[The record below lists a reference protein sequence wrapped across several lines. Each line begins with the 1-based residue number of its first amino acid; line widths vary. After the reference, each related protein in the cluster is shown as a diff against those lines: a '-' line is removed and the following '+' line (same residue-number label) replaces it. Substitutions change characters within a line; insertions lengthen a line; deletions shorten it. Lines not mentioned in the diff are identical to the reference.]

1 MAGENNGKK
10 FSILLKFSF
19 ILNISICL
27 AFEMDDMANAINNG
41 AGGDQNLAGGDQ
53 NGQNGAAAN
62 QNAAAVEPPIF
73 VTLPQPG
80 GPPPRRVC
88 KLNLHH
94 TLF

>member
-1 MAGENNGKK
+1 
-10 FSILLKFSF
+10 
-19 ILNISICL
+19 
-27 AFEMDDMANAINNG
+27 MANAINNG
-41 AGGDQNLAGGDQ
+41 AGGDQ